1 MEYNDFTTPTPK
13 LSELLTALVN
23 LGGSDLHLSPQNRPI
38 VRIDGHLARLNDY
51 DPINADDSKAYA
63 EELLTDEK
71 QALLKSEQQVDAS
84 FTVDGLSRFRI
95 NVCDSRAGMA
105 ISLRVIP
112 FEPPPIASLGIP
124 QNMIDL
130 ALKPHGLVLVTG
142 PTGSGK
148 STTLA
153 AFIDKINRERDKKIV
168 TIEDPI
174 EYIHPSK
181 RCLVEQRELGANC
194 RSFASATKNVVREDP
209 DIVLIGEL
217 RDLATIEEALRVAE
231 MGHLTFATLHSNT
244 AASTI
249 TRIIDVFP
257 ALQQAQIRT
266 QLAEVLAGV
275 MSQQL
280 LPKKEGKGRVMALET
295 MIPTTPIQNLIREN
309 KINQINSAM
318 ATGQDTHQMITMNQS
333 LCRLVGNGIVT
344 RETAEYYSPNLEDFR
359 NSVGIYQQTQRS
371 RIPAPTQP
379 RHQQLRA

>member
-1 MEYNDFTTPTPK
+1 MDHEFITPAPK
-13 LSELLTALVN
+13 LSELLHALVN
-23 LGGSDLHLSPQNRPI
+23 LGGSDLHLSPLNKPI
-38 VRIDGHLARLNDY
+38 VRIDGDLAPLTDY
-51 DPINADDSKAYA
+51 DPLKTEDTNEYA
-63 EELLTDEK
+63 TSILTDAKQQLLESEK
-71 QALLKSEQQVDAS
+71 QVDAS
-84 FTVDGLSRFRI
+84 ISVKGLSRFRI
-95 NVCDSRAGMA
+95 NVCDGRSGLQ

-112 FEPPPIASLGIP
+112 YEPPALETLGIP
-124 QNMIDL
+124 QNMISL
-130 ALKPHGLVLVTG
+130 ASRPHGLILVTG

-153 AFIDKINRERDKKIV
+153 AFIDKINRERAKKII

-174 EYIHPSK
+174 EFLHTSK
-181 RCLVEQRELGANC
+181 RCLVQQRELDTNT
-194 RSFASATKNVVREDP
+194 RSFASATKNAVREDP

-266 QLAEVLAGV
+266 QLAEVLIGV

-280 LPKKEGKGRVMALET
+280 LPRKEGKGRVMALET

-309 KINQINSAM
+309 KISQINSFM
-318 ATGQDTHQMITMNQS
+318 ATGQDTHQMITMNHS
-333 LCRLVGNGIVT
+333 LGRLVGNGIVT
-344 RETAEYYSPNLEDFR
+344 RETAEYYSPNLDDFR
-359 NSVGIYQQTQRS
+359 TTVGIYQQTQRTK
-371 RIPAPTQP
+371 IPAPTQA
-379 RHQQLRA
+379 RHQHVRA